1 MRKMNAKLIVAAAV
15 AASAMMFTAC
25 GGSKQE
31 TTAAETTAA
40 ETTAAAQVETATPA
54 KPESMGTVTLG
65 NYKGIELEDRKIEVT
80 DEEVDSYIE
89 SVLEYEASTKE
100 VDRPAE
106 NGDTVNIDYVGKKEG
121 VAFDGG
127 TAAGYDLVLGSG
139 SFIDGFE
146 DGLIGVKK
154 GDQVT
159 LNLTFP
165 EDYHAEELAGQAVT
179 FDVTVNAVKE
189 PSEQELTDEW
199 VNSYT
204 QGAQKTVA
212 EYQAEIKREL
222 TDQYKQSAYTADVT
236 NAIQAVI
243 DSSEFNIDPAALE
256 YETKVQADQALV
268 YLQQYGMDLESY
280 LSMTGLTQEEYDEQM
295 KSTGEESVKTQMVVE
310 EIAKKEGLELTNAD
324 YKKLEELTGYSKDL
338 LVQYYGQE
346 QVDKD
351 AQYLKVAD
359 FIISNAVRV
368 TAPAEEAAEE
378 TVEESAEESTE
389 AADAGT
395 EAEETTAA
403 N

>member
-54 KPESMGTVTLG
+54 KPASMGTVTLG

-106 NGDTVNIDYVGKKEG
+106 NGDTVNIDYVGKKDG

-127 TAAGYDLVLGSG
+127 TAAGSDLVLGSG

-146 DGLIGVKK
+146 DGLIGAKK